1 MNPKIERFL
10 NKYHIVPDEIKYILR
25 ENGNT
30 VIYTLDDRIIET
42 YIPVKDFRDA
52 LPVERFLHP
61 NKGIMA
67 NASQIVDVADGH
79 YLMADGRKFKYRV
92 HNSQIHDNRLLML
105 GRQFEQIHAAA
116 EEHAAD
122 QFMEKFSVFDHMP
135 IPTYVVE
142 LQMAEDSFSAEFIFC
157 YCNQAMLDVEHKTRE
172 QVLGKAF
179 ADVIPSADPKRL
191 VVYMDVALNGTQRTI
206 TEYDRGKQ
214 AMITV
219 SSFQPMP
226 RYAACMLMNV
236 EPVED
241 PHESVIS

>member
-116 EEHAAD
+116 EESAAD
-122 QFMEKFSVFDHMP
+122 HSAEKFSLFDHMP
-135 IPTYVVE
+135 VPMYVVE
-142 LQMAEDSFSAEFIFC
+142 LHMKEDSFSAEFIFR
-157 YCNQAMLDVEHKTRE
+157 YCNHAMMELEQKTKD
-172 QVLGKAF
+172 QVLGKDF
-179 ADVIPSADPKRL
+179 FEIFPSADAKRL
-191 VVYMDVALNGTQRTI
+191 VVYMDVALNGTQRSI
-206 TEYDRGKQ
+206 TDYEPQKQ
-214 AMITV
+214 AMTTV
-219 SSFQPMP
+219 AIFQPLP
-226 RYAACMLMNV
+226 GYAACMLMKE
-236 EPVED
+236 EPVDE
-241 PHESVIS
+241 PQECVVS